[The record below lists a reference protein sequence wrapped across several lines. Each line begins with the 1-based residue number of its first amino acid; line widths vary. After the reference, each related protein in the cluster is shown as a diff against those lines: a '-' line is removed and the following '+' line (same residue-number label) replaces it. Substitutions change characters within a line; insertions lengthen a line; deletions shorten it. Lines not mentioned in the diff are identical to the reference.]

1 MQKLFAASAFFLYI
15 FSMKKNKTVIIVFS
29 CIAVILCC
37 VLSVRLIFFRDTG
50 AARPK
55 IIKPITKTDSTS
67 EQSDSDSVTENAM
80 QTSFIPLLP
89 TETLMSTLTLDFD
102 GDNLDDQVVAV
113 HKAGSPYLFL
123 IVGLYNSET
132 NSYDRA
138 AEIST
143 EISKGKTFSYNAL
156 DVIGDHR
163 TALVYQGMKPDGNS
177 VMRIYLC
184 RRRRDSVELQ
194 NIGDFVSDGTIF
206 ILQTDR
212 SESYALSQTKGE
224 SFSVWVYSSDKT
236 EDPNSKMT
244 GINQLQTEYVW
255 NQEQQK
261 YVQSRQLKVSGS
273 RIAAREL
280 ARIQNGTVETF
291 AQFLNGLWYKTT
303 NTGTSPRYIYFNYFD
318 KEIIFLSDDTEGVY
332 SWEDSNLRRSG
343 IYLTVIN
350 TVISSMKRRFDII
363 LSGVNEVYIH
373 VHDDVGMVIKE
384 SNQWDGT
391 YKKMSFQSSFGEV
404 KVPLIS
410 DDYKKELLAE
420 NSVWQDE
427 DENLWTFR
435 DNVFKMK
442 HSEIEETGIFVIDS
456 VGDYPVIQF
465 RSDLPSSSIKTAYA
479 IKFQTHEETAP
490 PKNRRSKPVVR
501 TVVEKDVVIMTPVK
515 LSPDTCYAAEGR
527 TITLRLVK

>member
-1 MQKLFAASAFFLYI
+1 
-15 FSMKKNKTVIIVFS
+15 MKKNKTVIIVFS
-29 CIAVILCC
+29 CIAVILFC
-37 VLSVRLIFFRDTG
+37 VLFVRLIFFKNTG
-50 AARPK
+50 EVRPK
-55 IIKPITKTDSTS
+55 IINPITKTDSLTD
-67 EQSDSDSVTENAM
+67 QNDSDSVSDSAM

-113 HKAGSPYLFL
+113 HKAGSPFLFL
-123 IVGLYNSET
+123 IVGLYNADT
-132 NSYDRA
+132 NAYDRV

-163 TALVYQGMKPDGNS
+163 TALVYQGMKSDGNS
-177 VMRIYLC
+177 VMRIYIC
-184 RRRRDSVELQ
+184 RRRRDTVEIS

-212 SESYALSQTKGE
+212 SESYALSQTNGE

-236 EDPNSKMT
+236 EDSNSKMT

-255 NQEQQK
+255 NPDEQK
-261 YVQSRQLKVSGS
+261 YVQSRQLKVNGS

-350 TVISSMKRRFDII
+350 TVISSMKRRFDIM

-391 YKKMSFQSSFGEV
+391 YKKMSFQSTFGEV
-404 KVPLIS
+404 KVPEVS
-410 DDYKKELLAE
+410 DDYKKVLLAE
-420 NSVWQDE
+420 NSTWKDE
-427 DENLWTFR
+427 DENIWTLK
-435 DNVFKMK
+435 DNIFKIK
-442 HSEIEETGIFVIDS
+442 HGEIEETGIFVIDS
-456 VGDYPVIQF
+456 VGNYPVIQF
-465 RSDLPSSSIKTAYA
+465 RSDGVSSIKSAYA
-479 IKFQTHEETAP
+479 MKFMTREETVP
-490 PKNRRSKPVVR
+490 VKNKKNKTEVK
-501 TVVEKDVVIMTPVK
+501 TVVDKNVIVMTPVK
-515 LSPDTCYAAEGR
+515 ISPDTCYASEGR
-527 TITLRLVK
+527 PVILRLVK